1 MRLLYPNVFINSLN
15 LSEKMKLLETLK
27 TIFSILVLMIA
38 RIFPKDSIDVCET
51 SIIESSDKILN
62 AGWIDFI
69 LRPGLKQKSFDRL
82 EEVVVGNDRLH
93 NIVGW
98 EV

>member
-1 MRLLYPNVFINSLN
+1 MFFINSQN
-15 LSEKMKLLETLK
+15 FIEKIKLLETLK

-38 RIFPKDSIDVCET
+38 RTFPKDSIDVCKT
-51 SIIESSDKILN
+51 TIIESSDKILN

-69 LRPGLKQKSFDRL
+69 LRPGLEQKSFDRL

-93 NIVGW
+93 SIVGW

>member
-1 MRLLYPNVFINSLN
+1 MFFINSQN
-15 LSEKMKLLETLK
+15 FIEKIKLLETLK

-38 RIFPKDSIDVCET
+38 WIFPNDSIDVCKT
-51 SIIESSDKILN
+51 TIIESSDKILN

-69 LRPGLKQKSFDRL
+69 LRPGLEQKSFDRL

-93 NIVGW
+93 SIVGW